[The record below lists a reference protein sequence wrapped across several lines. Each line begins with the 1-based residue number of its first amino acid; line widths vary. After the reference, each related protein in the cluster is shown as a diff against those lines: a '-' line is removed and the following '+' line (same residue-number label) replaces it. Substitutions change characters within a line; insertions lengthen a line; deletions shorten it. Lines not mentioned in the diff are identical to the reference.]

1 MRQLTGCF
9 LLTCLLAACK
19 TAAPVVQ
26 QTPAPPVILSLG
38 NRVFTTDD
46 FFQSFTKNQLSSDST
61 QHTDVNQYFDAYTN
75 LKLKVVAAEDEK
87 RDTTEA
93 FREEMATYRKQLAQ
107 SYLTD
112 KVLVE
117 SLTAEAYQRMQ
128 QEVNASHIL
137 VSVVEDADPADTLA
151 AYQAALALRQRAL
164 AGEDF
169 AKLASEHSQDIT
181 TVSTG
186 GSLGYFTAFSVVY
199 PLETAAYTTPVGT
212 VSMPVRTRFGYHLVL
227 VNDRRPARGTVRV
240 AHILVRIGEGADER
254 GQQAAQARIDAAYTR
269 LQQGEPFETVCR
281 EVSDDV
287 TSRANGGVLP
297 GFETG
302 RQVVPFEEVAF
313 ALARPGDLSK
323 PVRTS
328 YGWHILKLIERRGI
342 APFAD
347 LAPTLRQRVTT
358 DTRADVLRQSTI
370 QRLLNEYV
378 VTENKSVLESAIQK
392 ADSTLLRGKW
402 RYTEPLDPIL
412 QNKPILTIAD
422 QSYTVNEFF
431 DYVQQR
437 QQVPRNPAMTTGA
450 ASSGTIPAIS
460 GSPGVAMR
468 RLFNRYVGDR
478 LIATEEKNLEKKSPE
493 FRALISEIH
502 DGVLLSQ
509 MMEQHVWER
518 SMADTTGQRAYFEQH
533 KDSYQLAERALASIV
548 VARNDAQLK
557 QATDMLSGKPPY
569 QLRRSGPALVYD
581 RNQTTLTASQ
591 HQSLLD
597 VLTVLIRNPDYVVEV
612 TGSHDLAE
620 RDSVSAGRIRAVVS
634 FLQQNGISLSR
645 ITEKDY
651 QGVTRQGSKDPYM
664 QRTVTFQYF
673 SSSKADVAR
682 ALNDR
687 LQQET
692 GSASASNPAI
702 VITEGLFTRGMNSY
716 LDGVDPWKPGTTILH
731 PAGRAVALTIV
742 RVEPARAKTFAEARG
757 AVINEYQAVLEKQW
771 LAQLRQKYPVKVNE
785 EEIKKLAK

>member
-1 MRQLTGCF
+1 
-9 LLTCLLAACK
+9 
-19 TAAPVVQ
+19 
-26 QTPAPPVILSLG
+26 
-38 NRVFTTDD
+38 
-46 FFQSFTKNQLSSDST
+46 
-61 QHTDVNQYFDAYTN
+61 
-75 LKLKVVAAEDEK
+75 
-87 RDTTEA
+87 
-93 FREEMATYRKQLAQ
+93 
-107 SYLTD
+107 
-112 KVLVE
+112 
-117 SLTAEAYQRMQ
+117 
-128 QEVNASHIL
+128 
-137 VSVVEDADPADTLA
+137 
-151 AYQAALALRQRAL
+151 
-164 AGEDF
+164 
-169 AKLASEHSQDIT
+169 
-181 TVSTG
+181 
-186 GSLGYFTAFSVVY
+186 
-199 PLETAAYTTPVGT
+199 
-212 VSMPVRTRFGYHLVL
+212 
-227 VNDRRPARGTVRV
+227 
-240 AHILVRIGEGADER
+240 
-254 GQQAAQARIDAAYTR
+254 
-269 LQQGEPFETVCR
+269 
-281 EVSDDV
+281 
-287 TSRANGGVLP
+287 
-297 GFETG
+297 
-302 RQVVPFEEVAF
+302 
-313 ALARPGDLSK
+313 
-323 PVRTS
+323 
-328 YGWHILKLIERRGI
+328 
-342 APFAD
+342 
-347 LAPTLRQRVTT
+347 
-358 DTRADVLRQSTI
+358 RQSTI

-378 VTENKSVLESAIQK
+378 VAENKSVLESAIQK

-437 QQVPRNPAMTTGA
+437 QQVPRNPTMTTGV
-450 ASSGTIPAIS
+450 ASSGTIPANS
-460 GSPGVAMR
+460 GSPAVAMR
-468 RLFNRYVGDR
+468 RLFNRFVGDR
-478 LIATEEKNLEKKSPE
+478 LIATEEQNLDKKSPE

-620 RDSVSAGRIRAVVS
+620 RDSVSAGRIRSVVS

-651 QGVTRQGSKDPYM
+651 QGVTRQSSKDPYM
-664 QRTVTFQYF
+664 QRTITFQYF

-702 VITEGLFTRGMNSY
+702 VITEGLFTRGMNPY